1 MCVCVESPELN
12 FHAVTVG
19 SFVEALIVRDM
30 LLLWVLYLF
39 CCIRTLIVS
48 LPCIIEGPSV
58 R

>member
-1 MCVCVESPELN
+1 MCVESPELN

-39 CCIRTLIVS
+39 CCIRTLIVNFDRY
-48 LPCIIEGPSV
+48 ITEGPSV
-58 R
+58 C